1 MFLLT
6 DSSIQK
12 ISGSNTGFYIMAWLP
27 LAIIAIFAIRGMMQK
42 KQQNKNEINNVEK
55 TLK

>member
-27 LAIIAIFAIRGMMQK
+27 LVIIAIFAIRGIMQK
-42 KQQNKNEINNVEK
+42 KHQNKDEINNAEK